1 MEENTVALGTN
12 VIRKALRGPTMKRRL
27 RISEGET
34 KPGES
39 DYISAK

>member
-1 MEENTVALGTN
+1 MEENTAALGTN
-12 VIRKALRGPTMKRRL
+12 VIPRALGGPTMERRL

-34 KPGES
+34 KPGEG